1 MCLYLYLYLYSTAAT
16 FFVSLVFPFSS
27 AAISNVL
34 LKIHFFCFGSC
45 GGTSGGSFAVE
56 VGEFVAGFG
65 EFGGGTFVGGNVGG
79 SFGLEVVGGT
89 AVLRSSSAA

>member
-1 MCLYLYLYLYSTAAT
+1 M
-16 FFVSLVFPFSS
+16 
-27 AAISNVL
+27 
-34 LKIHFFCFGSC
+34 
-45 GGTSGGSFAVE
+45 E

-65 EFGGGTFVGGNVGG
+65 EFGCGTFVGGNVGG

>member
-1 MCLYLYLYLYSTAAT
+1 MSWCKSTYFALE
-16 FFVSLVFPFSS
+16 VVV
-27 AAISNVL
+27 VL
-34 LKIHFFCFGSC
+34 LVNLLLVLLEVN
-45 GGTSGGSFAVE
+45 SGGSFAVE